1 MVGVTTEMNFH
12 TGVTTDL
19 MFQMHDQHNE
29 QKWMC
34 VFGIMDESVLLT
46 FLYEDVGGIKTHHE
60 FAKDFRLGYNETVY
74 RMTSAQS
81 L

>member
-1 MVGVTTEMNFH
+1 
-12 TGVTTDL
+12 
-19 MFQMHDQHNE
+19 
-29 QKWMC
+29 MC